1 MPVDPDSAG
10 YASGMLT
17 LLSAPK
23 PFRGHIGVI
32 QANAIKSW
40 LRLSPPCEVLLFGN
54 EEGIAEA
61 AKRTEVR
68 HVPQVARSRDGT
80 PLLSDV
86 FERGA
91 ALAGTDLL
99 CYVNADIILLQDFAR
114 AVQRVREWKTR
125 FLMVGRR
132 VEVAV
137 DHDLP
142 YDQPGWTE
150 QFCAFVRSTGEP
162 RGPEWIDY
170 FVFPRDL
177 YRGLPPFTLGR
188 AGFDNWLLWRAR
200 SHGVPVVDA
209 SEVVR
214 AIHQRHDYSHH
225 AAGQKG
231 VWEGAEAQENQALM
245 GGWHHCYTLADA
257 THRLSVR
264 GLRRNLSPQYVRRR
278 CQFAVM
284 GVLHRTLAVRDRL
297 GLRRSGRPWAWLR
310 RVLGSAPQ
318 DRSR

>member
-1 MPVDPDSAG
+1 
-10 YASGMLT
+10 MLT

-32 QANAIKSW
+32 QANAINSW

-54 EEGIAEA
+54 EEGVAEA
-61 AKRTEVR
+61 ARRTGAR
-68 HVPQVARSRDGT
+68 HVPDVVRNRYGT

-86 FERGA
+86 FEQGA

-114 AVQRVREWKTR
+114 AVQRVRERKAR

-132 VEVAV
+132 VDVAV
-137 DHDLP
+137 DQDLP
-142 YDQPGWTE
+142 CDQPGWAE
-150 QFCAFVRSTGEP
+150 QFCTFVRSSGEP

-170 FVFPRDL
+170 FVFPRGL

-209 SEVVR
+209 SEAVL

-257 THRLSVR
+257 THRLTVR
-264 GLRRNLSPQYVRRR
+264 GLRRNLSLQYVRRR
-278 CQFAVM
+278 CRFAVM
-284 GVLHRTLAVRDRL
+284 GAMHRTLAVRDRL
-297 GLRRSGRPWAWLR
+297 GLRRSGRWWAWLR
-310 RVLGSAPQ
+310 RMLGSAPQ
-318 DRSR
+318 DRGR